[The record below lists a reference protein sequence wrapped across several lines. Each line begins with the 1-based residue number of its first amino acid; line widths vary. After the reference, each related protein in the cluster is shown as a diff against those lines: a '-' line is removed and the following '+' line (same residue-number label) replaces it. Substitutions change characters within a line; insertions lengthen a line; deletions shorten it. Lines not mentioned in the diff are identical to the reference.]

1 MKISR
6 VMSVLV
12 VCGAS
17 MLSACSFYDSDR
29 SSIPARAN
37 SEIPSETVALMESV
51 GSNRNAPV
59 LFRAFKKES
68 EVEVWKLA
76 SSGQYVLLKTYPV
89 CRWSG
94 KLGPKTREG
103 DRQVPEGFYAVSA
116 GLMNPNSSMW
126 LSFNIGY
133 PNALERSLGFSGG
146 DIMVHGTCS
155 SRGCYAMTNEKIEEI
170 YAIAREAFQGGQR
183 QIQFQSFPFRMT
195 AENMA
200 RFRNNP
206 NIAFWKNLKLG
217 SDRFEATKKEVLVG
231 YCGNRYTFSSTSA
244 PSCAPNDDDEFNE
257 IVMERTR
264 ADEEKIASLIASG
277 IPSVRMEYAD
287 GDQHTYYRA
296 PEKAAMLKK
305 LADTGEFSRP
315 EALASVSEIH
325 TDAKG
330 RVTTAN
336 AYSSIMNLALLKNAL
351 STSGSA
357 GSIPASANVTEAT
370 PAATAI
376 PENAPSVTSANIAS
390 QSGSEPSNGSF
401 FEKLFFLSP
410 DVVDDPDVTFPEDTP
425 MPPSRS

>member
-1 MKISR
+1 
-6 VMSVLV
+6 
-12 VCGAS
+12 
-17 MLSACSFYDSDR
+17 MLGACSFYDSDR
-29 SSIPARAN
+29 SSVPARAN
-37 SEIPSETVALMESV
+37 SDIPSETVALMESV
-51 GSNRNAPV
+51 GSSRNAPV

-103 DRQVPEGFYAVSA
+103 DRQVPEGFYAFSA
-116 GLMNPNSSMW
+116 GLMNPNSAMW
-126 LSFNIGY
+126 LSFNVGY

-155 SRGCYAMTNEKIEEI
+155 SRGCYAMTNEQMEEI
-170 YAIAREAFQGGQR
+170 YAIVREAFQGGQK

-200 RFRNNP
+200 RFRNDP

-244 PSCAPNDDDEFNE
+244 PSCAPNNDDEANE

-264 ADEEKIASLIASG
+264 ADEEKMASLIASG
-277 IPSVRMEYAD
+277 IPAVRMEYAD
-287 GDQHTYYRA
+287 GDQHPYYRA
-296 PEKAAMLKK
+296 PGKAAMLKK

-336 AYSSIMNLALLKNAL
+336 AYSSILNLALLRDAL
-351 STSGSA
+351 SPSNTA
-357 GSIPASANVTEAT
+357 GAAPVSPLGTKTAPESKSIPENPTSVASANVATQSETEA
-370 PAATAI
+370 
-376 PENAPSVTSANIAS
+376 
-390 QSGSEPSNGSF
+390 SNGSF
-401 FEKLFFLSP
+401 FENLFFLSP
-410 DVVDDPDVTFPEDTP
+410 DVVDDPEVTFPEDPP
-425 MPPSRS
+425 MPPSRG